1 MEFRVDEQFRDL
13 AIDFVASE
21 IERTLSKVDSH
32 APNEPNE
39 AKSPLTNLKAEVRVL
54 CHRVVVTPV

>member
-13 AIDFVASE
+13 AMDFVASE
-21 IERTLSKVDSH
+21 IEPTLSKVDCH
-32 APNEPNE
+32 ATNE

-54 CHRVVVTPV
+54 CHRAVVTPV